1 MDNLKA
7 RLIELLSKKS
17 FIYSETPIFKLS
29 SGKLSNYYINC
40 KPVTMSPEGLYIIGN
55 ILFSIVESWNITAA
69 GGLTLGADPLAYA
82 LSYTSFIK
90 GKPIKTFVVRKEPKE
105 HGTKSWIEGDI
116 TEGEKVAILEDVIT
130 TGNSTCKAIKAA
142 LHHKLKIEGVIA
154 LVDREEG
161 GKERIE
167 KEGFKVISVIKKEE
181 LFTHWKKMKK
191 D

>member
-1 MDNLKA
+1 MDNLKV
-7 RLIELLSKKS
+7 RLIELLSQKA
-17 FIYSETPIFKLS
+17 FIYSETPIFRLS

-40 KPVTMSPEGLYIIGN
+40 KPVTMSPEGLYIVGN
-55 ILFSIVESWNITAA
+55 ILFSIVENWDITAA

-105 HGTKSWIEGDI
+105 HGTKSWIEGDV

-130 TGNSTCKAIKAA
+130 TGNSTFKAIKAA
-142 LHHKLKIEGVIA
+142 LYHKLKIEGVIA
-154 LVDREEG
+154 LVNREEG

-167 KEGFKVISVIKKEE
+167 KEGFKVISVVNKNE
-181 LFTHWKKMKK
+181 LFTYWKNMKR